1 MTNENIEP
9 RKRFL
14 ALDTSTATLG
24 VAVTEGGAVLH
35 EINASGERNHSVHL
49 LPIIQQAM
57 EASRTDFASLSGISV
72 GVGPGSYTGTRI
84 AVTAAKTLAWAW
96 KLPVAGVSSLHALAW
111 GGWQAGLAG
120 EAAANRQDDA
130 ASDAVAGVPAES
142 GAGTYGP
149 DWIIPL
155 LDARR
160 GQAYTALFAAADSGA
175 PVRLEPDAI
184 RLMADWVLR
193 LGERLEQAAA
203 SGTKPRRLW
212 FVGETA
218 LHASE
223 DSLRPLQEAAS
234 ARLEAVPYELEGR
247 WAGLLGEARLE
258 QGDSDDLHSIIPNY
272 TQLSEAEAN
281 LQLSR
286 EGSINKR

>member
-1 MTNENIEP
+1 MTSENVEP

-24 VAVTEGGAVLH
+24 VAVTEGGVVLH

-49 LPIIQQAM
+49 LPIIQQALT
-57 EASRTDFASLSGISV
+57 ASGTDPASLAGISV

-120 EAAANRQDDA
+120 EAAANRQNNA
-130 ASDAVAGVPAES
+130 GSDVDAGVPAES

-184 RLMADWVLR
+184 RLMADWVQR
-193 LGERLEQAAA
+193 LGERLEEAAA
-203 SGTKPRRLW
+203 TGTKPRRLW

-234 ARLEAVPYELEGR
+234 LEAVPYELEGR
-247 WAGLLGEARLE
+247 WAGLLGEARLA
-258 QGDSDDLHSIIPNY
+258 QGERDDLHSIIPNY